1 MTSVADSDPFV
12 RNKARDAEGL
22 PPSNRLSAGEW
33 AKKNLLNNWYN
44 SLITVVVACGMA
56 FAVVRTLGWLFSSDF
71 LIIRRNL
78 AVFMVGQF
86 PRDELWR
93 TWASGYLLMG
103 AFGVGSGVL
112 WRSAQADAEEKGLPT
127 EPHSWPDLLRR
138 FWAIIAV
145 LVFFVS
151 FARTAPPFVGLASAF
166 AVFWISRESGR
177 RFSAAAR
184 ARGLFF
190 AGLLGLLSL
199 LVLAGSGGLVALTV
213 GGLVGAWTLSEVRRY
228 VDDYV
233 VGRGAASPEVLG
245 QPQRDQRWRLPDLFK
260 RPAWATWASR
270 AAAVVVGAGVWFGLR
285 AIDWGGYGWEDW
297 GGLHL
302 TLFVTVIG
310 ISAGL
315 PVGILLALGR
325 QSDLPVIKGASVIFI
340 EFVRGVPLISL
351 LLFSWFMLPL
361 LFPIDLDIPG
371 KLTRAM
377 IVITAFSAAYIAE
390 IVRGGLQ
397 SVPRGQV
404 EAAQASGMSAGRIQ
418 RLIVLPQA
426 LRAVIPAMVG
436 QFISL
441 FKDTSLLAIIGL
453 LDFLRASAVANA
465 QTEFLGQGLVTVTY
479 PFVALG
485 YWAFAYTMSKESR
498 RVEERLGV
506 GVR

>member
-1 MTSVADSDPFV
+1 MSVADFDSGAPDEAQEV
-12 RNKARDAEGL
+12 NDL
-22 PPSNRLSAGEW
+22 PPSRRLPAGDW
-33 AKKNLLNNWYN
+33 VKKNLFNNWYN
-44 SLITVVVACGMA
+44 SVITVVVVLAVA
-56 FAVVRTLGWLFSSDF
+56 YAVVQALGWLFSSDF

-93 TWASGYLLMG
+93 SWVSGYLLM
-103 AFGVGSGVL
+103 ATFGIGSGVL
-112 WRSAQADAEEKGLPT
+112 WRSAQADAEEKGLPA
-127 EPHSWPDLLRR
+127 EAHSWPDLLRR
-138 FWAIIAV
+138 FWAVIAV
-145 LVFFVS
+145 LILFVS
-151 FARTAPPFVGLASAF
+151 FARTVLPYVGLAFIFVAF
-166 AVFWISRESGR
+166 VVSREAGR
-177 RFSAAAR
+177 RFPTAMR
-184 ARGLFF
+184 QRGLFLT
-190 AGLLGLLSL
+190 GLLGLASL
-199 LVLAGSGGLVALTV
+199 LVLAGTGGLGSLTV
-213 GGLVGAWTLSEVRRY
+213 GALLGVWTLFEVRRY
-228 VDDYV
+228 ADDRGVGATGIPPVSRRPRRWHLRYPFKRRIGAIAASRVAGIV
-233 VGRGAASPEVLG
+233 VG
-245 QPQRDQRWRLPDLFK
+245 
-260 RPAWATWASR
+260 
-270 AAAVVVGAGVWFGLR
+270 VVVWFGLQTF
-285 AIDWGGYGWEDW
+285 DLSGFGWDDW

-310 ISAGL
+310 VSAGL

-351 LLFSWFMLPL
+351 LLFSWLMLPL

-371 KLTRAM
+371 PLTRAM

-397 SVPRGQV
+397 AVPRGQV
-404 EAAQASGMSAGRIQ
+404 EAAQASGMSAGKIQ

-426 LRAVIPAMVG
+426 MRAVIPAMVG

-441 FKDTSLLAIIGL
+441 FKDTSLLSIIGL
-453 LDFLRASAVANA
+453 LEFLQASAVSNA
-465 QTEFLGQGLVTVTY
+465 QVEFLGQGLADVTY

-498 RVEERLGV
+498 RVEEILGV

>member
-1 MTSVADSDPFV
+1 MSVTDSGSRAHDGV
-12 RNKARDAEGL
+12 QEANDL
-22 PPSNRLSAGEW
+22 PPSHRLSPGDW
-33 AKKNLLNNWYN
+33 VKKNLFNNWYN
-44 SLITVVVACGMA
+44 SLVTVVVILCVAY
-56 FAVVRTLGWLFSSDF
+56 AVVQTLGWLFSSDF

-78 AVFMVGQF
+78 ALFMVGQF

-93 TWASGYLLMG
+93 PWVSGYLLMG
-103 AFGVGSGVL
+103 ALGIGSGVL

-145 LVFFVS
+145 LIFFVS
-151 FARTAPPFVGLASAF
+151 FARTVPPFVGLATIF
-166 AVFWISRESGR
+166 VVFCINRELGR
-177 RFSAAAR
+177 RFNPAMR
-184 ARGLFF
+184 TRGLFF

-199 LVLAGSGGLVALTV
+199 LVLAGTGGLGALTV
-213 GGLVGAWTLSEVRRY
+213 GGLVGAWTLMEVRSY
-228 VDDYV
+228 ADDRG
-233 VGRGAASPEVLG
+233 VGAPETIGASRRARRWHLPYPFKKRVGGIAASRV
-245 QPQRDQRWRLPDLFK
+245 
-260 RPAWATWASR
+260 
-270 AAAVVVGAGVWFGLR
+270 AAVVVGVGVWFGLR
-285 AIDWGGYGWEDW
+285 VIDLGGFGWEDW

-310 ISAGL
+310 ISTGL

-325 QSDLPVIKGASVIFI
+325 QSDLRVIKGASVIFI

-351 LLFSWFMLPL
+351 LLFSWLMLPY
-361 LFPIDLDIPG
+361 LFPINIDIPG
-371 KLTRAM
+371 PLTRAM

-397 SVPRGQV
+397 AVPRGQV
-404 EAAQASGMSAGRIQ
+404 EAAQAAGMSAGKIQ

-426 LRAVIPAMVG
+426 LRAVIPALVG

-441 FKDTSLLAIIGL
+441 FKDTSLLSIIGL
-453 LDFLRASAVANA
+453 LEFLQASDVSNA
-465 QTEFLGQGLVTVTY
+465 QTEFLGQGLVRVTY
-479 PFVALG
+479 PLVALG

>member
-1 MTSVADSDPFV
+1 MSVTDSGSGVHDEVSETSD
-12 RNKARDAEGL
+12 L
-22 PPSNRLSAGEW
+22 PPSHRLSPGDW
-33 AKKNLLNNWYN
+33 IKQNLFNNWYN
-44 SLITVVVACGMA
+44 SLITAVFIFAIA
-56 FAVVRTLGWLFSSDF
+56 FAVVRALGWLFTSDF

-78 AVFMVGQF
+78 ALFMVGQF

-93 TWASGYLLMG
+93 PWASGYLLMG
-103 AFGVGSGVL
+103 SLGIGSGVL
-112 WRSAQADAEEKGLPT
+112 WRSAQADAEEKGLPP

-145 LVFFVS
+145 LIFFLS
-151 FARTAPPFVGLASAF
+151 FARTVPPFVGLATIFVAF
-166 AVFWISRESGR
+166 FVSRELGR
-177 RFSAAAR
+177 RFNPAMR
-184 ARGLFF
+184 TRGMFF
-190 AGLLGLLSL
+190 SGLLGLLSL
-199 LVLAGSGGLVALTV
+199 LVLAGTGGLGALTV
-213 GGLVGAWTLSEVRRY
+213 GGLVGAWTLVEVRRY
-228 VDDYV
+228 ADERG
-233 VGRGAASPEVLG
+233 VGSPETIGASRRARRWHIPYPFRRRVGGVL
-245 QPQRDQRWRLPDLFK
+245 
-260 RPAWATWASR
+260 ASR
-270 AAAVVVGAGVWFGLR
+270 AAAVVVFLGVWYGLR
-285 AIDWGGYGWEDW
+285 TLDLGGFGWDDW

-302 TLFVTVIG
+302 TLFVTVVG
-310 ISAGL
+310 ISTGL

-325 QSDLPVIKGASVIFI
+325 QSDLPVIKSASVLFI

-351 LLFSWFMLPL
+351 LMFSWLMLPL

-371 KLTRAM
+371 PLTRVM

-397 SVPRGQV
+397 AVPRGQV
-404 EAAQASGMSAGRIQ
+404 EAAQASGMSAGKIQ

-426 LRAVIPAMVG
+426 LRAVIPALVG

-441 FKDTSLLAIIGL
+441 FKDTSLLTIIGL
-453 LDFLRASAVANA
+453 LEFLRASAVANN

>member
-1 MTSVADSDPFV
+1 MSVTNSGSEAHDEVSEASD
-12 RNKARDAEGL
+12 L
-22 PPSNRLSAGEW
+22 PPSHRLSPGDCI
-33 AKKNLLNNWYN
+33 KQNLFNNWYN
-44 SLITVVVACGMA
+44 SLITAVFIFAIA
-56 FAVVRTLGWLFSSDF
+56 FALARTLGWLFSSDF

-78 AVFMVGQF
+78 ALFMVGQF

-93 TWASGYLLMG
+93 SWVSGYLLMG
-103 AFGVGSGVL
+103 SLGIGSGVL

-145 LVFFVS
+145 LIFFLS
-151 FARTAPPFVGLASAF
+151 FARTVPPFVGLATVFVAF
-166 AVFWISRESGR
+166 FISRELGR
-177 RFSAAAR
+177 RFNPAMR
-184 ARGLFF
+184 TRGLFF
-190 AGLLGLLSL
+190 SGLLGLLSL
-199 LVLAGSGGLVALTV
+199 LVLAGTGGLGALTV
-213 GGLVGAWTLSEVRRY
+213 GGLFGAWTLVEVRRY
-228 VDDYV
+228 ADERG
-233 VGRGAASPEVLG
+233 VGAPETIGASRRV
-245 QPQRDQRWRLPDLFK
+245 RRWHIPYPFK
-260 RPAWATWASR
+260 RRVGGILASR
-270 AAAVVVGAGVWFGLR
+270 VAAAVVFCGVWYGLTSVDLGGFGW
-285 AIDWGGYGWEDW
+285 DDW

-310 ISAGL
+310 ISTGL

-325 QSDLPVIKGASVIFI
+325 QSDLPVIKSASVIFI

-351 LLFSWFMLPL
+351 LMFSWLMLPL

-371 KLTRAM
+371 PLTRVM

-397 SVPRGQV
+397 AVPRGQV
-404 EAAQASGMSAGRIQ
+404 EAAQASGMSASKIQ

-426 LRAVIPAMVG
+426 LRAVIPALVG

-441 FKDTSLLAIIGL
+441 FKDTSLLTIIGL
-453 LDFLRASAVANA
+453 LDFLETSAVANA
-465 QTEFLGQGLVTVTY
+465 QPEFLGQGLVAVTY